1 MSGLHVPGIRC
12 DNRCMYREF
21 APPPDLAA
29 SVACVWT
36 SVSRGGVILPDGCV
50 DPVWRGDGLIVAGPA
65 TGAIE
70 SPVPLGTTVFGV
82 RFRLG
87 VAGAALGVPAVEFAD
102 LSVDAEAVLGRG
114 AGDRVAGGGMPAL
127 LELVRARL
135 RPVDPL
141 DRAAALA
148 MARPET
154 RVAELGAALGVSERQ
169 LRRRFLDA
177 VGYGPKTL
185 ARVLR
190 FQRFLE
196 LAAAGRDERT
206 GAPPGDRLAAAARRD
221 DGAGAAARDVPA
233 RRAGGAADLAR
244 LALDA
249 GYSDQA
255 HLTREA
261 RRLSGRTPAE
271 LVASGAGPAGER
283 VRSVQAVG
291 APGAYRPAG

>member
-1 MSGLHVPGIRC
+1 M
-12 DNRCMYREF
+12 
-21 APPPDLAA
+21 APPPDLAE

-50 DPVWRGDGLIVAGPA
+50 DLVWRGDRLIVAGPA

-70 SPVPLGTTVFGV
+70 SPVPVGTTVFGV

-87 VAGAALGVPAVEFAD
+87 VAGAALGMPAVEFAD
-102 LSVDAEAVLGRG
+102 MSVDAESVLGRG
-114 AGDRVAGGGMPAL
+114 ATDRVAEGGMPAL
-127 LELVRARL
+127 LGLVRARL

-154 RVAELGAALGVSERQ
+154 RVAELGTSLGVSERQ

-190 FQRFLE
+190 FQRFLQ
-196 LAAAGRDERT
+196 LS
-206 GAPPGDRLAAAARRD
+206 
-221 DGAGAAARDVPA
+221 GAG
-233 RRAGGAADLAR
+233 ADLAR

-249 GYSDQA
+249 GYADQA

>member
-190 FQRFLE
+190 FQRFLQ
-196 LAAAGRDERT
+196 LS
-206 GAPPGDRLAAAARRD
+206 AAR
-221 DGAGAAARDVPA
+221 
-233 RRAGGAADLAR
+233 ADLAR

-249 GYSDQA
+249 GYADQA
-255 HLTREA
+255 HLTRET